1 MAKGINK
8 AILIGN
14 LGHDPELRETK
25 SGMSVVNFSLAVTE
39 RRKTGDEYADH
50 TEWFRVA
57 AFGRTAD
64 ACAQYLSK
72 GSSVYVDGRMQ
83 TREWVDKEGVT
94 RKTTEILANDITFLS
109 TKDASR
115 EQAPAKTAP
124 AAVGYGQ
131 QASNKPNVYDNE
143 GPW

>member
-8 AILIGN
+8 VILIGN

-25 SGMSVVNFSLAVTE
+25 TGMSVVNFSLAVTE
-39 RRKTGDEYADH
+39 RRKSGDGYDDQ

-57 AFGRTAD
+57 AFGKTAD

-83 TREWVDKEGVT
+83 TREWTDKEGVN
-94 RKTTEILANDITFLS
+94 RKTTEIIANDITFLS
-109 TKDASR
+109 TKEASKG
-115 EQAPAKTAP
+115 QQSQPAM
-124 AAVGYGQ
+124 GYGSQ
-131 QASNKPNVYDNE
+131 PINKPSAYDNE
-143 GPW
+143 GAW